1 MNADFE
7 QKAEEKRKERLVK
20 DIKED
25 YLRRRDERRSVER
38 GWELNM
44 NFLAGNQYCDVAGN
58 GEIEE
63 ELPLYGWQ
71 GRRVYNYIAPTVETR
86 CAKLRRMRPKLA
98 VRAFSDEDADL
109 KTAKLCSDILA
120 NVSERIGL
128 DAIVSKA
135 TVWSETCGTAFYC
148 VSWENGGGNLIGY
161 AGDRALYEGE
171 VSVSVLPPFEIYPD
185 SLAIETVEGQ
195 PSIIR
200 ARAVAVEKIEELYGV
215 KVPGRE
221 ISEFGTLPYSAASH
235 EKATP
240 GGNATKKRDAELLIE
255 RYTAPCSAWP
265 QGRVEVVAGEA
276 LLYEGELPFVNGDH
290 GRREYPF
297 VKQTCG
303 DLAGAFFGICIVDR
317 LIPLQR
323 SYNAVRNRKQEF
335 LNRLSLGVLA
345 VEDGSVDAEE
355 IAQEGLYPGKVLVY
369 RQGSEPPKMLDCG
382 TVPEEFAKEEERLA
396 EEFVVIG
403 GSSEV
408 SQTSSYRSGVTSATG
423 LQLLIDQDDARLA
436 VTAGNIARSM
446 QIVGRQILRLYKQ
459 FAGSRRIVRMTGEGK
474 KVKLYY
480 FDASDIS
487 ADDILFEEGEEINP
501 ATRKNLIFD
510 LLAKGL
516 LADEEG
522 KVSLSV
528 KNQILEAIGCGT
540 FENVSDI
547 TVLHRRRA
555 QEENL
560 ALKTEDVAINDY
572 DDHAVHVL
580 EHTRFLLSEEGKQ
593 LGKDRERAVAKHLE
607 AHRLMIGG

>member
-7 QKAEEKRKERLVK
+7 LKAEEKRKERLVK

-161 AGDRALYEGE
+161 SGDRALYEGE

-235 EKATP
+235 
-240 GGNATKKRDAELLIE
+240 
-255 RYTAPCSAWP
+255 
-265 QGRVEVVAGEA
+265 
-276 LLYEGELPFVNGDH
+276 
-290 GRREYPF
+290 
-297 VKQTCG
+297 
-303 DLAGAFFGICIVDR
+303 
-317 LIPLQR
+317 
-323 SYNAVRNRKQEF
+323 
-335 LNRLSLGVLA
+335 
-345 VEDGSVDAEE
+345 
-355 IAQEGLYPGKVLVY
+355 
-369 RQGSEPPKMLDCG
+369 
-382 TVPEEFAKEEERLA
+382 
-396 EEFVVIG
+396 
-403 GSSEV
+403 
-408 SQTSSYRSGVTSATG
+408 
-423 LQLLIDQDDARLA
+423 
-436 VTAGNIARSM
+436 
-446 QIVGRQILRLYKQ
+446 
-459 FAGSRRIVRMTGEGK
+459 
-474 KVKLYY
+474 
-480 FDASDIS
+480 
-487 ADDILFEEGEEINP
+487 
-501 ATRKNLIFD
+501 
-510 LLAKGL
+510 
-516 LADEEG
+516 
-522 KVSLSV
+522 
-528 KNQILEAIGCGT
+528 
-540 FENVSDI
+540 
-547 TVLHRRRA
+547 
-555 QEENL
+555 
-560 ALKTEDVAINDY
+560 
-572 DDHAVHVL
+572 
-580 EHTRFLLSEEGKQ
+580 
-593 LGKDRERAVAKHLE
+593 
-607 AHRLMIGG
+607 